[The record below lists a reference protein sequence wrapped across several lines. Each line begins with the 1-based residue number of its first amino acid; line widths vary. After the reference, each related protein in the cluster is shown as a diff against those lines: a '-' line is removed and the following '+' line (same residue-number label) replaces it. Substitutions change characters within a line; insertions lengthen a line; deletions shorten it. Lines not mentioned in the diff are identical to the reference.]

1 MDTPMPTM
9 ADVLDELEKM
19 TPDLRHSYVPS
30 EMPTLVALWMTF
42 LQLTEKVELVI
53 NTNYRIRRAPVRLS
67 VLEQLDTEI
76 WQCKRSYHSGLLA
89 LIASSIST
97 SP

>member
-19 TPDLRHSYVPS
+19 PTDLRHAYMPS
-30 EMPTLVALWMTF
+30 EMPTLVALWTTH

-53 NTNYRIRRAPVRLS
+53 NTNYRIKRPPVSLS

-76 WQCKRSYHSGLLA
+76 WQCKHL
-89 LIASSIST
+89 
-97 SP
+97 